1 MMCVAASLYLFTI
14 IEKLAGNVKQF
25 IRAVSDIVTVRCC
38 SLVVRVVKYMRQNA
52 CTLAFCV
59 QKRLLFTPSLH
70 KIVSELAGA

>member
-38 SLVVRVVKYMRQNA
+38 SLVVRVVKYMRKNA
-52 CTLAFCV
+52 CTLEFCLK
-59 QKRLLFTPSLH
+59 KRFLFKP
-70 KIVSELAGA
+70 

>member
-59 QKRLLFTPSLH
+59 QMGCCLRLHYIKLCQN
-70 KIVSELAGA
+70 